1 MTTKNSIT
9 EDYLLHSIQ
18 FNGTMHLSD
27 IMNIEQIMT
36 KREQLKKVID
46 LSRIKQ
52 REDSRFYIYINRK
65 QLTGNSYNELIE
77 KLYAQFIKVELSTLE
92 SLFSEWMIWRRDCQT
107 VSNKSLKENLYV
119 WNALYKDTD
128 ITKKPLSSLKPK
140 DFISFFRELT
150 KDGLLTR
157 KRFNDGKS
165 VLNGMLYYAVE
176 NELIETNPLN
186 DINYRIF
193 RYKPC
198 NDSNKT
204 FSLEER
210 QSILDYLAN
219 KNDIYS
225 LGIQLHFHLVCRIGE
240 LKALKWSD
248 ISNNS
253 IRIQA
258 QLLEEQTMNDDLS
271 FNPRVHNNVGHLKGN
286 TSKGFRNIPLTP
298 SALKILERIKAINPN
313 GEYILMHEE
322 RQLATVTYNRYLMKY
337 CGLLGISYKSSHK
350 IRFTVASL
358 LYSNGIEPTK
368 LQELLG
374 HTTLAMT
381 LHYLRSIENDEKID
395 EKIIKILG

>member
-1 MTTKNSIT
+1 MTTKNSIA
-9 EDYLLHSIQ
+9 ENNILHSIQ
-18 FNGTMHLSD
+18 FSATMLTSD
-27 IMNIEQIMT
+27 IMNIAQIMT
-36 KREQLKKVID
+36 KRDQLKEVID

-65 QLTGNSYNELIE
+65 QYVANSYNELIE
-77 KLYAQFIKVELSTLE
+77 KLYAQLIKVDLSSLE
-92 SLFSEWMIWRRDCQT
+92 SLFPEWMLWRRDCQP
-107 VSNKSLKENLYV
+107 VSKKSLKENLYV
-119 WNALYKDTD
+119 WNSFYKDTD
-128 ITKKPLSSLKPK
+128 ITKKPLSSLKTK
-140 DFISFFRELT
+140 DFICFFRELT
-150 KDGLLTR
+150 KEGTLTR

-165 VLNGMLYYAVE
+165 VLNGILYYAVE

-198 NDSNKT
+198 NDTNKT

-210 QSILDYLAN
+210 QSILNYLAN

-248 ISNNS
+248 VSNNS

-271 FNPRVHNNVGHLKGN
+271 FNPRVHNNVSHLKGN

-298 SALKILERIKAINPN
+298 SALKILESIKAINPN
-313 GEYILMHEE
+313 GEYILLHEE
-322 RQLATVTYNRYLMKY
+322 RQLATVTYNRYLKKY
-337 CGLLGISYKSSHK
+337 CEELSISYKSSHS

-358 LYSNGIEPTK
+358 LYKNGIEATK
-368 LQELLG
+368 IQELLG
-374 HTTLAMT
+374 HTSLAMT
-381 LHYLRSIENDEKID
+381 LHYLRNVGNNEKAD
-395 EKIIKILG
+395 EKIIEILG